1 MWLHDL
7 PTTAQQTQDKAPWAR
22 DKETKAFRREVASSR
37 PPRWK
42 TPEPGLIP
50 TSVGLQGPEPGRK
63 VISQMLGADAVYQ
76 SELGGCGKILRWR
89 EALSQM
95 RPAGKR
101 ASDGKIVNRN

>member
-1 MWLHDL
+1 M
-7 PTTAQQTQDKAPWAR
+7 
-22 DKETKAFRREVASSR
+22 
-37 PPRWK
+37 
-42 TPEPGLIP
+42 PEPGLIP